1 MRAMTFQNVWQ
12 ALVDADDSA
21 FFSASS
27 AFAEEGDRDMLRS
40 NEAMG
45 DKDLKLALHLSRDA
59 ERAYSKGLADRRL
72 GLAQKVEQQ
81 LVSAIAAK
89 GKAHRSRLDEVLAHA
104 KQVNLEAHATAAL
117 EERRA
122 ALPKLSAAQQVSLL
136 RKSQQLLGMQVP
148 ATAADAA
155 MRRIAKLARKK
166 GATGALAT
174 MDDPDKVLNLNPSVA
189 FPPTH
194 QAGNQWDATPVPKV
208 LDCGPLSNN
217 CNTQQGGEYYAHH
230 KDGAEK
236 KGAHLRPSLRTACCL
251 SPHPTPSKKAAARF
265 AMLAKRD
272 ADSIVGVGK
281 GLADSRESFF
291 GKPLLQRSTRKE
303 DVRQRTWLQ
312 GSSAS
317 PGEDFLKDLAALR
330 GRTESLHEEAGDGAA
345 ADVTMKDAADSILK
359 AGEEAFRLDN
369 MQQRL
374 NQRREAVFAEFVGP
388 LALEDRKVPL
398 AVTVDRFA
406 REWVPPGGVTVPSML
421 KVTPLSSDVAPPPA
435 AYTAQEASALKQPDM
450 GMEGLSLE
458 RALEA
463 LNEQQILLNKQRA
476 SLFRFT
482 LCVCVCVCVH
492 TYIHTYVV
500 RTQYV
505 HTYIHEHTHTHTHT
519 HTYIYIYRAAVG
531 GKALPLAAVMNESP
545 VLIQWSPSSDLPSV
559 TGASV
564 DPLNGVAPRTPSS
577 SSSNTATSATERR
590 LKPEENPSVDYMGR
604 SFVGG
609 AKPHAPAGAAPGRHG
624 ASAGQ
629 FANGGQDPRYAAE
642 PAPAPAWHGA
652 SAGRGGGGE
661 GGGGAHSQ
669 DEALITQRHGRDM
682 EGQYVSR
689 WADERP
695 TVHHANPRNKVAD
708 LMKELDVSGVNAET
722 SFTKDPYDPWQPKK
736 ARGSPPTN
744 RASLHASSGAGADTG
759 AGADAESG
767 AGSDASSYKTAT
779 SVFKAASAAYE
790 AASATWKD
798 LEAKEAQAQAVHGMQ
813 KQEPANLATNSA
825 TNVAPAAQ
833 HSSSAAAPAQPVAAV
848 GVNSG
853 STYSASAATA
863 GAEKT
868 DAGASGVVSAARGA
882 DDENNKHES
891 MASEEA
897 KAAQE
902 PSKAA
907 HPPRHML
914 IHFN

>member
-1 MRAMTFQNVWQ
+1 LWQ
-12 ALVDADDSA
+12 ELAELDADDSA

-81 LVSAIAAK
+81 LVSALAAE

-230 KDGAEK
+230 KDVEAGAEK
-236 KGAHLRPSLRTACCL
+236 KGAHFKPSLRTACCL
-251 SPHPTPSKKAAARF
+251 SPPTTTTKKATARF

-272 ADSIVGVGK
+272 ALRDADSITGVRNGE
-281 GLADSRESFF
+281 ADSIF
-291 GKPLLQRSTRKE
+291 GKPLLQRSTHKE

-330 GRTESLHEEAGDGAA
+330 GRKESLHEEDGDGAA
-345 ADVTMKDAADSILK
+345 ADVTIKDAGDSILK
-359 AGEEAFRLDN
+359 AGEEAFKLDN

-388 LALEDRKVPL
+388 LALEDRRAPL

-406 REWVPPGGVTVPSML
+406 QEWVPPGGITVPSML

-450 GMEGLSLE
+450 GMGGLSLE
-458 RALEA
+458 RALEG
-463 LNEQQILLNKQRA
+463 LNEHQILLNERRA
-476 SLFRFT
+476 SLFRYTLNEHEILRNERRAFLFRYT
-482 LCVCVCVCVH
+482 LCVCVCV
-492 TYIHTYVV
+492 
-500 RTQYV
+500 
-505 HTYIHEHTHTHTHT
+505 
-519 HTYIYIYRAAVG
+519 
-531 GKALPLAAVMNESP
+531 
-545 VLIQWSPSSDLPSV
+545 
-559 TGASV
+559 
-564 DPLNGVAPRTPSS
+564 
-577 SSSNTATSATERR
+577 
-590 LKPEENPSVDYMGR
+590 
-604 SFVGG
+604 
-609 AKPHAPAGAAPGRHG
+609 
-624 ASAGQ
+624 
-629 FANGGQDPRYAAE
+629 
-642 PAPAPAWHGA
+642 
-652 SAGRGGGGE
+652 
-661 GGGGAHSQ
+661 
-669 DEALITQRHGRDM
+669 
-682 EGQYVSR
+682 
-689 WADERP
+689 
-695 TVHHANPRNKVAD
+695 
-708 LMKELDVSGVNAET
+708 
-722 SFTKDPYDPWQPKK
+722 
-736 ARGSPPTN
+736 
-744 RASLHASSGAGADTG
+744 
-759 AGADAESG
+759 
-767 AGSDASSYKTAT
+767 
-779 SVFKAASAAYE
+779 
-790 AASATWKD
+790 
-798 LEAKEAQAQAVHGMQ
+798 
-813 KQEPANLATNSA
+813 
-825 TNVAPAAQ
+825 
-833 HSSSAAAPAQPVAAV
+833 
-848 GVNSG
+848 
-853 STYSASAATA
+853 
-863 GAEKT
+863 
-868 DAGASGVVSAARGA
+868 
-882 DDENNKHES
+882 
-891 MASEEA
+891 
-897 KAAQE
+897 
-902 PSKAA
+902 
-907 HPPRHML
+907 
-914 IHFN
+914 